1 MTQRT
6 VFITGASSGLGQGLA
21 VYYAGQGKKVF
32 AAARRIDRL
41 KEMAG
46 QIAGAGRIVPL
57 EVDVQDSE
65 KLVAAIHRAEEESG
79 GALDLVIANA
89 GIGRP
94 TPAAAL
100 DWTWVKKI
108 FDVNTTAAAVTLA
121 AAAPA
126 MVKADRGHLVG
137 VGSLAGLRGLPGNA
151 AYSASKAGLHV
162 FLEALRIDLRGTG
175 VAVTAVQP
183 GFVKTEL
190 TAKNK
195 FKMPFLMELDDAVE
209 AITKGIAKRSA
220 VVAFPAALAA
230 VMRSASALP
239 DPLFDLIASKA
250 GKRAK

>member
-6 VFITGASSGLGQGLA
+6 VFITGASSGLGHGLA
-21 VYYAGQGKKVF
+21 RHYADQGDTVF
-32 AAARRIDRL
+32 AVARRIDRL
-41 KEMAG
+41 RELAG
-46 QIAGAGRIVPL
+46 QVAGGGRIVPL
-57 EVDVQDSE
+57 EVDVQDAG
-65 KLVAAIHRAEEESG
+65 KLVAAIHQSEQESG

-162 FLEALRIDLRGTG
+162 FLEGLRVDLRGTG

-195 FKMPFLMELDDAVE
+195 FKMPFLMELDDAVK

-220 VVAFPAALAA
+220 VVAFPAALAGL
-230 VMRSASALP
+230 MRSASALP